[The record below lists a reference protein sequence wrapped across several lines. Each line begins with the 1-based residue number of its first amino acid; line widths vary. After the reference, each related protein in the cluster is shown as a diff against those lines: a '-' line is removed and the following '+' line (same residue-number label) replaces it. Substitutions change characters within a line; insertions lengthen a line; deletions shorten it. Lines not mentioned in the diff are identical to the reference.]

1 MEKVHILG
9 KMEGDMKEIIN
20 KIRSMVLVHIFG
32 LMEENI

>member
-1 MEKVHILG
+1 MGKVHILG
-9 KMEGDMKEIIN
+9 EMEGDMKENIN